1 MESQSLPKCTSGV
14 GGMGNL
20 TLRPQRDRLSEI
32 RLETDTFA
40 RGARLGMRMLAHA
53 LRTAW
58 YNVGALR
65 GAGSFV
71 NYV

>member
-1 MESQSLPKCTSGV
+1 MESPSLRRCTGGI

-20 TLRPQRDRLSEI
+20 TLRPECDRLSEI
-32 RLETDTFA
+32 RHETDTVA
-40 RGARLGMRMLAHA
+40 RDARLGMRVLAHA

-58 YNVGALR
+58 YNVDALR